1 MLELAAYILLGMVL
15 SVLFT
20 GRNLAKWNDDLEVV
34 WGCGP
39 YVNNSIFDTVERDM
53 TFMNSIY
60 TLDAGGD
67 SDIEDLQRVVFLAL
81 CAESADSFHSRIIDH
96 YGFPEHEC
104 IDHFEVTFEI
114 DGCRDHVEG
123 YHIATCKVC
132 GEDITEQFEEMDDR
146 EPEHDDYEEG
156 A

>member
-60 TLDAGGD
+60 TLDACGN
-67 SDIEDLQRVVFLAL
+67 SDIEDLKTVVFLAL
-81 CAESADSFHSRIIDH
+81 CADSADSFHSRIIDR
-96 YGFPEHEC
+96 YGFPEHNCAE
-104 IDHFEVTFEI
+104 HFEVTFEV

-123 YHIATCKVC
+123 HHIAICKVC
-132 GEDITEQFEEMDDR
+132 GEDVTEQLEEMDDR